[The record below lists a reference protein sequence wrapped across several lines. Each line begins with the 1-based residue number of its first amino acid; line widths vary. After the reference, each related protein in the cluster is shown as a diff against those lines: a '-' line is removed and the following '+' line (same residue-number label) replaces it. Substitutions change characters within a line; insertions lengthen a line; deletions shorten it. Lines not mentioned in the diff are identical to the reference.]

1 MQSGWGG
8 RWERGWR
15 CGGDPSAPVGCSPPR
30 CHHPRVGDQL
40 LVGVP
45 RVPPKPGW
53 WRCRQEELPARRK
66 PRSSGAAAE
75 LLPQPPP
82 FSSSRSTPKPSAP
95 PLCSPH
101 PSPPPQ
107 IPVNVTQIPLTQ
119 PQEPWPDKGA
129 SKEPSRSGRGS
140 GGGPRGAQPPPKSP
154 LEGTDSDTAVPLCR
168 KPGLVDVRAEQDAA
182 PKPPASCQTPCEDK
196 QGTGSS
202 AGVRSSPQPGLGG
215 LGGVAAPQTPAS
227 VAASE
232 ATPQGKG
239 SGSPHRGI

>member
-1 MQSGWGG
+1 MWGG
-8 RWERGWR
+8 PLCSCGVLPPPVPPPPCGRSAP
-15 CGGDPSAPVGCSPPR
+15 CGGSPRPPEAGLVAVPAGGAPSPEKTPEQRGCCRAAPT
-30 CHHPRVGDQL
+30 
-40 LVGVP
+40 
-45 RVPPKPGW
+45 
-53 WRCRQEELPARRK
+53 A
-66 PRSSGAAAE
+66 
-75 LLPQPPP
+75 PP